1 MGKLTISW
9 RYSIILV
16 MLFSA
21 ALVAMPAMAA
31 ETWKF
36 AYTATREFYSR
47 NGPTVQRFDM
57 SSTAYLV
64 ADEGGGIVQSTVLLQ
79 WDMNNNYKYLGG
91 TGDCVIV
98 DSNIITNSG
107 SYIYSGNAS
116 TPFVNPNN
124 PDRPK
129 CMEYTGTGCASVN
142 ANLWRVNLATNYIEF
157 CGTPGV
163 GSSMNCFSKLLP

>member
-79 WDMNNNYKYLGG
+79 WDMNNN
-91 TGDCVIV
+91 
-98 DSNIITNSG
+98 
-107 SYIYSGNAS
+107 
-116 TPFVNPNN
+116 
-124 PDRPK
+124 
-129 CMEYTGTGCASVN
+129 
-142 ANLWRVNLATNYIEF
+142 
-157 CGTPGV
+157 
-163 GSSMNCFSKLLP
+163 